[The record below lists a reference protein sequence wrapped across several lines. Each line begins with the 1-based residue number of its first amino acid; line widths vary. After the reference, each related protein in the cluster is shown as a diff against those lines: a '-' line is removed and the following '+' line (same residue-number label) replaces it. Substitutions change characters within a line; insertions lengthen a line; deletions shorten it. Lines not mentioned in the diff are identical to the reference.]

1 MISALPSTWLA
12 ATARIADY
20 SKGDLVDDS
29 ARTTQSLQYLL
40 PEICEQCPSG
50 PSPLRLKVCQRCIVD
65 CVAGEERKNI
75 VKAQRFTYRGV
86 DFTDALLYPLLPQ
99 LLPEGDPGL

>member
-1 MISALPSTWLA
+1 
-12 ATARIADY
+12 
-20 SKGDLVDDS
+20 
-29 ARTTQSLQYLL
+29 
-40 PEICEQCPSG
+40 
-50 PSPLRLKVCQRCIVD
+50 
-65 CVAGEERKNI
+65 VAGEERKNI

>member
-20 SKGDLVDDS
+20 SKGDLVENS
-29 ARTTQSLQYLL
+29 QPTLQSLQLL
-40 PEICEQCPSG
+40 RPEICEQCPSG
-50 PSPLRLKVCQRCIVD
+50 PTPLRLKVCQRCIVD
-65 CVAGEERKNI
+65 CVAGEERKSI
-75 VKAQRFTYRGV
+75 VANQKFVYRGV
-86 DFTDALLYPLLPQ
+86 DFTEALIYPLLPQ